1 MRRSVWENAH
11 CGRLSSQPQ
20 GVVGLLIEHVLH
32 TKGHDVRTIAPTA
45 TVADAVAELRTH
57 NVGAL
62 VVTEGPGATS
72 GPIAGIVSERDVVRA
87 LATDGAAVLDRP
99 LSDLMTTDVATCGLR
114 ATVDE
119 LMRLMTDRR
128 IRHVPVTD
136 DGALAGLVSIGD
148 IVKSRIDELQVEA
161 DALHEY
167 LASGGGSPMAP
178 TA

>member
-1 MRRSVWENAH
+1 M
-11 CGRLSSQPQ
+11 
-20 GVVGLLIEHVLH
+20 LIEHVLH

-45 TVADAVAELRTH
+45 TVADAVAELRRH

-62 VVTEGPGATS
+62 IVSEGGAG
-72 GPIAGIVSERDVVRA
+72 GPAIAGIISERDIVRA

-99 LSDLMTTDVATCGLR
+99 LSGLMTTDVATCGPR

-128 IRHVPVTD
+128 IRHVPVID
-136 DGALAGLVSIGD
+136 EGDLAGLVSIGD

-167 LASGGGSPMAP
+167 LASGGGSPLSP
-178 TA
+178 TS

>member
-1 MRRSVWENAH
+1 M
-11 CGRLSSQPQ
+11 
-20 GVVGLLIEHVLH
+20 LIEHVLH

-45 TVADAVAELRTH
+45 TVADAVAELRRH

-62 VVTEGPGATS
+62 VVTEAPGPGETPEDS
-72 GPIAGIVSERDVVRA
+72 PGPIAGIVSERDIVRA
-87 LATDGAAVLDRP
+87 LATEGAAVLDRP
-99 LSDLMTTDVATCGLR
+99 LSGLMTTEVATCGLR

-136 DGALAGLVSIGD
+136 GGALAGLVSIGD

>member
-1 MRRSVWENAH
+1 MWENEDERKH
-11 CGRLSSQPQ
+11 DPGSTGGCR
-20 GVVGLLIEHVLH
+20 LLIEHVLH

-45 TVADAVAELRTH
+45 TVADAVAELRRH

-62 VVTEGPGATS
+62 VVSEGDA
-72 GPIAGIVSERDVVRA
+72 GPAIAGIISERDIVRA
-87 LATDGAAVLDRP
+87 LATDGAAILDLP
-99 LSDLMTTDVATCGLR
+99 LSDLMTTDVATCGPR

-128 IRHVPVTD
+128 IRHVPVAD
-136 DGALAGLVSIGD
+136 GGALAGLVSIGD

-167 LASGGGSPMAP
+167 LASGGGAPRSP
-178 TA
+178 TS